1 MGGASGT
8 QGGYQK
14 AYRVSVE
21 KSGPPKHNE
30 RTRLENT
37 SHRYRMGGIDWVH
50 GVQDKEQ

>member
-8 QGGYQK
+8 HGGYQK

-21 KSGPPKHNE
+21 KSGQPKHND

-37 SHRYRMGGIDWVH
+37 SYR
-50 GVQDKEQ
+50 